1 MKVLENVEIINTV
14 HPVLNLVDAIF
25 EGAAWIMAA
34 RLHYIEYTTR
44 NIGSVVLGTFGSKE
58 LSPYWA
64 GFESQE

>member
-1 MKVLENVEIINTV
+1 MDEAQAIFRKKDIENLT
-14 HPVLNLVDAIF
+14 HAIF